1 MSPSQSDIFKL
12 PEPFLSGGLSLVEAM
27 RMRRSIRIF
36 KPEPIL
42 LYQLSQILWAA
53 QGISNSHRNLRT
65 APSAGGTYPLEIYA
79 LIGDDGIQQI
89 SPGVYRYEPADHILS
104 SIIHE
109 DIRWKL
115 AIAALNQESIAQ
127 APVCL
132 IISAISERTLMRYSL
147 RGERYIYMEAGHTAQ
162 NIYLQATALGL
173 GTVAIG
179 AFRDSEVRK
188 LLKMHEGE
196 IPLYLMPLGKPERL

>member
-1 MSPSQSDIFKL
+1 MFPSQSGIIKL
-12 PEPFLSGGLSLVEAM
+12 PEPFISGGLSLVEAL

-42 LYQLSQILWAA
+42 LYQLSQVLWAA
-53 QGISNSHRNLRT
+53 QGTSDNRRNFRT
-65 APSAGGTYPLEIYA
+65 SPSAGGTYPLEVYA

-89 SPGVYRYEPADHILS
+89 ASGVYRYEPTDHILS
-104 SIIHE
+104 PVIHE

-179 AFRDSEVRK
+179 AFRDAEVRK

>member
-1 MSPSQSDIFKL
+1 MFSPQPGIIRL
-12 PEPFLSGGLSLVEAM
+12 PEPFISGGLPLVEAL
-27 RMRRSIRIF
+27 RMRRSIRVF

-53 QGISNSHRNLRT
+53 QGISDSHRNLRT
-65 APSAGGTYPLEIYA
+65 SPSAGGTYPLEIYA
-79 LIGDDGIQQI
+79 LIGDDGVQQTA
-89 SPGVYRYEPADHILS
+89 SGVYRYNTADHILS
-104 SIIHE
+104 SVIPE
-109 DIRWKL
+109 DLRWKL
-115 AIAALNQESIAQ
+115 AVAALNQESVAQ

-132 IISAISERTLMRYSL
+132 IISAITERTLMRYSL

-162 NIYLQATALGL
+162 NIYLQATAIGL

-179 AFRDSEVRK
+179 AFRDAEVRK

-196 IPLYLMPLGKPERL
+196 IPLYLMPLGKPEKL